1 MQKCLNLKKLQR
13 KIIKKES
20 KLELSILCTVCL
32 FMWVYIPTRYHPNI
46 FNSFGVIEHTQK
58 IVKKCKGK

>member
-1 MQKCLNLKKLQR
+1 MQKCLKLEKMQR
-13 KIIKKES
+13 EIIKQ
-20 KLELSILCTVCL
+20 SILCTVCL

-46 FNSFGVIEHTQK
+46 LNSFGVIEHTQK

>member
-1 MQKCLNLKKLQR
+1 MQKCLKLKKMQR
-13 KIIKKES
+13 EIIKKVN
-20 KLELSILCTVCL
+20 KLELFILCTACL

-46 FNSFGVIEHTQK
+46 LNSFGVIEHTQK